1 MTMNNITA
9 SSGENTLDPEYTIL
23 HFSGLAQQ
31 TGVGLEHPLGTIEGR
46 IRISSQKNLSEIVPD
61 EFLPVIID
69 TENKLLSL
77 TGISELI
84 KELRK
89 HILEL
94 STLDDKNLIAD
105 RNEIKMDVMSNDVIN
120 IDPNHSKLLL
130 SEKKTIIHK
139 YISSVARITLL
150 IRAID
155 SIDED
160 KKDEYNLI
168 KSQLENWL
176 TILNKIL
183 PNLNEDNEI
192 NKLIEQE
199 IIKQSN
205 NNFVD
210 FENNEVSRLK
220 KLLSG
225 ERAGRDEKKQKKL
238 TARVISVLLGNTD
251 VKKQNEVSKD
261 LSEELWEVASVI
273 NDIRL
278 VERFKKEQINL
289 LEIKNQISNI
299 KQEFK
304 SGAKKNNES
313 EEEFAD
319 RLNNR
324 ILELVIPI
332 VNTTNKL
339 FPHESNKSPSN
350 IAAILYRNEA
360 LCSGKA
366 EVISS
371 IMKLIGL
378 ESTPINVIQ
387 TKNDYHG
394 GHVISKTNLLG
405 KTILFADANF
415 DLAENINPIIQR
427 ESTRLLY
434 TAKKVPNNNDSNPNI
449 FKMLRTNG
457 EILFY
462 ESDTNAPHKII
473 ADREKGSISF
483 DHNNFALLLEE
494 NYQELGLSKHEAM
507 NQAQHHYLEALRI
520 NPNDS
525 IAHNNYA
532 ILLKQNYQELGLSK
546 QEAMN
551 QAQHHYLEAIRINPN
566 YSIAHNNYAI
576 LLQQNYQELGLSK
589 QEAMNQTQHYYL
601 EAIRIN
607 PNYSFAHNNYA
618 DILEKNYQELGLS
631 KQEAMNQA
639 QHHYLE
645 ALRINP
651 NYSTAHSSY
660 AILLQQ
666 NYQELGLSK
675 QEAMNQTQHHYKEA
689 LRINPNDSITHSN
702 YAILLKENYQEL
714 GLSKQKA
721 MNQAS
726 YHYQEALKDKNN
738 KYYLWIMTLYA
749 DFLLN
754 FVGDKQSA
762 LSKYQIALKL
772 MSDNPQLPNLITKES
787 IKIII
792 KFIQN
797 QQSVH
802 L

>member
-1 MTMNNITA
+1 MTMDNITA
-9 SSGENTLDPEYTIL
+9 SSGENTLIDPEYTKL

-31 TGVGLEHPLGTIEGR
+31 TGVALKDSIFIEGR
-46 IRISSQKNLSEIVPD
+46 SNLNSQGVVREFVPD
-61 EFLPVIID
+61 RLLPIIIKI
-69 TENKLLSL
+69 ENQLLSL

-130 SEKKTIIHK
+130 SEKKTIINK

-155 SIDED
+155 SIDGD

-199 IIKQSN
+199 IDKQNN

-225 ERAGRDEKKQKKL
+225 ERAGNNKDKQKKL
-238 TARVISVLLGNTD
+238 TMRVISVLLGNTD

-261 LSEELWEVASVI
+261 LSEELWEISSVI

-289 LEIKNQISNI
+289 LDIKQQISAI
-299 KQEFK
+299 KQQFEDNQRR
-304 SGAKKNNES
+304 NNES

-319 RLNNR
+319 RLNDR

-339 FPHESNKSPSN
+339 FPHRSNKSPSN

-360 LCSGKA
+360 VCSGKA

-378 ESTPINVIQ
+378 ESAPIFVIQ
-387 TKNDYHG
+387 TNDDYHE
-394 GHVISKTNLLG
+394 GHAISKTNLLG
-405 KTILFADANF
+405 KTILFADANYNSTG
-415 DLAENINPIIQR
+415 NINPIIQR

-449 FKMLRTNG
+449 FKMLGTNG

-462 ESDTNAPHKII
+462 ESDTDAPHKII

-483 DHNNFALLLEE
+483 DHNNFATHLKKY
-494 NYQELGLSKHEAM
+494 YQK
-507 NQAQHHYLEALRI
+507 
-520 NPNDS
+520 
-525 IAHNNYA
+525 
-532 ILLKQNYQELGLSK
+532 
-546 QEAMN
+546 
-551 QAQHHYLEAIRINPN
+551 
-566 YSIAHNNYAI
+566 
-576 LLQQNYQELGLSK
+576 
-589 QEAMNQTQHYYL
+589 
-601 EAIRIN
+601 
-607 PNYSFAHNNYA
+607 
-618 DILEKNYQELGLS
+618 LGLS

-645 ALRINP
+645 ALRIDP
-651 NYSTAHSSY
+651 NHSSTHY
-660 AILLQQ
+660 NFALLLKQ

-675 QEAMNQTQHHYKEA
+675 QEAMK
-689 LRINPNDSITHSN
+689 
-702 YAILLKENYQEL
+702 
-714 GLSKQKA
+714 
-721 MNQAS
+721 QAS
-726 YHYQEALKDKNN
+726 YHYQEALRIDPNHSLAHSNFANLLKQYYQELGLSKKEAVKHVSYHYQETLKDTNFE
-738 KYYLWIMTLYA
+738 YYLWIMTLYA

-754 FVGDKQSA
+754 FVGDKQNA

-772 MSDNPQLPNLITKES
+772 MNDNPHLPNWLTKNRIEE
-787 IKIII
+787 IILTI
-792 KFIQN
+792 
-797 QQSVH
+797 
-802 L
+802 